1 MSPQPNRHRRPS
13 PPPAPVAFTCYT
25 LWARAAV
32 PPHIDGG
39 RALVMQPFG
48 KQRPVKVVIEDEI
61 EIQWT
66 NPVTRG
72 RRGVNLPGAAEPEP
86 EPEPEQVAASAWS
99 DDDDDGELAGQERGR
114 ESSWQGRHPAI
125 DAMSGAALGKVLAR
139 ASDTRSLEEV
149 RGAAEEQQAAS
160 APVPSF
166 PAAGPARE
174 VVDWLG
180 RAGLAAHAQALVSA
194 GLSSMDH
201 CASVT
206 PEDLA
211 AAGMTEP
218 EMKTFYAALRE
229 DSAASAESEE
239 LESEQGA
246 VLSAPMADQ
255 RDKLLQLLPES
266 MRALYEER
274 TLAANVASMS
284 QPADP
289 VSAPP
294 LARADGLPSAAEL
307 EAAAAQP
314 GDLWID
320 AEPAQWDV
328 EDATPASWDEEDAE
342 DSAAAEEARKRA
354 AFADEDEADEVEE
367 TEDATAAEVARLQAE
382 VDRWQ
387 KKVSELADASDAQAL
402 VSARDALF
410 ADADEDGSGLED
422 RLGLEAA
429 VEAMSA
435 AQSAMQQRVG
445 RMSSGSSAS
454 KGATGSRSKAPPMMV
469 MRPMTGPTKGK

>member
-1 MSPQPNRHRRPS
+1 
-13 PPPAPVAFTCYT
+13 
-25 LWARAAV
+25 
-32 PPHIDGG
+32 
-39 RALVMQPFG
+39 
-48 KQRPVKVVIEDEI
+48 
-61 EIQWT
+61 
-66 NPVTRG
+66 
-72 RRGVNLPGAAEPEP
+72 
-86 EPEPEQVAASAWS
+86 
-99 DDDDDGELAGQERGR
+99 
-114 ESSWQGRHPAI
+114 
-125 DAMSGAALGKVLAR
+125 
-139 ASDTRSLEEV
+139 
-149 RGAAEEQQAAS
+149 
-160 APVPSF
+160 
-166 PAAGPARE
+166 
-174 VVDWLG
+174 
-180 RAGLAAHAQALVSA
+180 
-194 GLSSMDH
+194 
-201 CASVT
+201 
-206 PEDLA
+206 
-211 AAGMTEP
+211 
-218 EMKTFYAALRE
+218 MKTFYAALRE
-229 DSAASAESEE
+229 DGAASAESEE
-239 LESEQGA
+239 LESEQDA

-266 MRALYEER
+266 LRALHEER

-314 GDLWID
+314 GDLWVD

-387 KKVSELADASDAQAL
+387 KKVSELADASDAEGL
-402 VSARDALF
+402 TRARDALF

-429 VEAMSA
+429 VDAMSA

-454 KGATGSRSKAPPMMV
+454 KGATGSGGKAPPMMV